1 MFANEFAYHRA
12 GSVDEAIDLLEEH
25 AEAELLAG
33 SHGLL
38 PRMKTAEESPESLV
52 DISRIDELSTI
63 DREGETLSIGALATH
78 ADIAGSDA
86 VKQTAP
92 ALAEST
98 AAVGDM
104 QVRSGGTIGG
114 NLAHGD
120 PRVDP
125 AAAVLAL
132 DAVITVKG
140 ADGRRMI
147 PATELFEGNFETS
160 VRDDEIVTNLEVPID
175 EDATSAYH
183 KRQNPNS
190 GYAAVGVAAW
200 LKTDDGLVTDA
211 RVATTAVAPFP
222 RRLPEVEDELVETTV
237 DGVDI
242 AAAADRAGKSI
253 PTENIREDPY
263 ASAEFRSHLLST
275 DTETLLSSLVEA

>member
-253 PTENIREDPY
+253 PAENIREDPY